1 MTTVI
6 AATDRRDSN
15 TLNVALQYAES
26 LEKQGREVNILS
38 LTDLPS
44 DFFTEGRYGTPPPSF
59 EQVLHKSV
67 ASASHFIFVV
77 PEYNGSFPGVLKF
90 FLDIVPPGIWAG
102 KKAALAGVATGR
114 AGNLRGLDHLTAVL
128 HYLRVEVFHQ
138 KPYFSSIHLHL
149 DADSKLADEEYK
161 SLMEIQIKSFS
172 NF

>member
-6 AATDRRDSN
+6 AATDRPDSN
-15 TLNVALQYAES
+15 TLNVARQYLEAIESQGLEVNLFS
-26 LEKQGREVNILS
+26 LE
-38 LTDLPS
+38 DLPV
-44 DFFTEGRYGTPPPSF
+44 DFFTAGKYGAPPASF

-67 ASASHFIFVV
+67 ESASHFIFVV

-90 FLDIVPPGIWAG
+90 FLDIVPPSVWAG

-128 HYLRVEVFHQ
+128 HYLKVEVFHQ

-149 DADSKLADEEYK
+149 DADDKLSDEEYK
-161 SLMEIQIKSFS
+161 SLLSHQVNAFAD
-172 NF
+172 F